1 MPRVLFKSVSKKR
14 KRKKSC
20 AVLFLCSP
28 TTEFCYKQ
36 TQTNKNCAEYRRVQ
50 VRRPQGKLERIPE
63 RLNKVGL
70 QEEDF
75 KVYMPFKGQ
84 AAKEPNT
91 AFKLTDTIKMSKR
104 DLKG

>member
-1 MPRVLFKSVSKKR
+1 MPFCSSVLPPQSFATSKRRPIK
-14 KRKKSC
+14 
-20 AVLFLCSP
+20 
-28 TTEFCYKQ
+28 T
-36 TQTNKNCAEYRRVQ
+36 AEYRRVQ